1 MYIPCSSSSKIG
13 VKRKIGTSL
22 GVLLCC
28 HQHLVFLQEAKS
40 PTQNFFWM
48 GLGFFKVVFVPY
60 IPDCP
65 SRHYPPFQ
73 LHQRQLF
80 HQHLK
85 RKKFPQLSVH
95 FWSPPLQSA
104 HMFLARAHSHNRW
117 PIDSGC

>member
-85 RKKFPQLSVH
+85 KEEVSSTICAFLESTFAKCPHVPCKSTFPQ
-95 FWSPPLQSA
+95 QMA
-104 HMFLARAHSHNRW
+104 Y
-117 PIDSGC
+117 